1 MDGFANSHAD
11 GMDLLFC
18 DAFNLAND
26 LALPVP
32 WGDAMTWEVRQVEF
46 LENKFFEEAGFQLI
60 NIDSSELGRIVVQ
73 MLRFTG
79 VFLVTGAARLLGA

>member
-11 GMDLLFC
+11 GMDLLFR

-26 LALPVP
+26 LALSVP

-60 NIDSSELGRIVVQ
+60 NVDSSELGRIMVQ
-73 MLRFTG
+73 MLRLTG
-79 VFLVTGAARLLGA
+79 VFLVTGVARLLGA